1 MRIIVRL
8 ENFTQTFFLK
18 LLGFWVFWTNQCYFR
33 EKLILRNLV
42 VFFLGNLEIVSL
54 SNKNLL
60 VIFIFNHWVK
70 SVCIWSFSGP
80 YFPYF
85 PFIQPESGK
94 IWTRGLQTYTFYFK
108 LFWSKIDL
116 LRVLI
121 MEEAFRYIHRSVY
134 DFMLLHNKF
143 LLKAPLSWAEYV
155 YKIMVQ
161 IVNLLSS
168 S

>member
-1 MRIIVRL
+1 MSGWKTSLRH
-8 ENFTQTFFLK
+8 FFFK

-60 VIFIFNHWVK
+60 VIFIFNQWVK

-108 LFWSKIDL
+108 IFWSKIDL
-116 LRVLI
+116 LRVPI

-143 LLKAPLSWAEYV
+143 CWKHYYHERNMFVKLW
-155 YKIMVQ
+155 YKFWIHYRA
-161 IVNLLSS
+161 LRD
-168 S
+168 